1 MSEKNIVYLE
11 VCYGKTNSICIRAT
25 KKLKKA
31 DAQYYTINDALRLGF
46 EKLNVTRVIV
56 LSKEEAYSAFD
67 LYYETASEELELTRS
82 NTKLGVTLD
91 LICSKCNGFSFSRI
105 LTEEEEI
112 LFIL

>member
-1 MSEKNIVYLE
+1 MNDFISNTKNTEENNVREKYYIFRSLLWKDGFYLHP
-11 VCYGKTNSICIRAT
+11 CN

-67 LYYETASEELELTRS
+67 MEQETP
-82 NTKLGVTLD
+82 V
-91 LICSKCNGFSFSRI
+91 FSPRFK
-105 LTEEEEI
+105 
-112 LFIL
+112 

>member
-1 MSEKNIVYLE
+1 MERRILF
-11 VCYGKTNSICIRAT
+11 GIRAP

-67 LYYETASEELELTRS
+67 MEQETP
-82 NTKLGVTLD
+82 V
-91 LICSKCNGFSFSRI
+91 FSPRFK
-105 LTEEEEI
+105 
-112 LFIL
+112 